1 MSYGGGERGESRMER
16 KRAGGERWMGYGRV
30 VRFCFLVGFF
40 KVVVSES
47 GIWLQSDPRETVREN

>member
-1 MSYGGGERGESRMER
+1 MER